1 MAQPP
6 QPVGDGD
13 DDVPYPRKPAF
24 LKFFSMERNADNIRV
39 PPAFVAMHGDE
50 LTYDC
55 RLVMPNGRSWSVL
68 LLNIASGCHFRTG
81 WAEFVCSNDIQHGD
95 TLVFTLVGRGIF
107 EVKRFSVG
115 GMCPPRRDLRIPSDG
130 DESDEPVSPDVDTS
144 DDYEPSSEGDTD
156 TDHDYESNHDALED
170 DDHPM
175 FTVVLS
181 NSHIRRTLE
190 IPILFWRKHIRMS
203 ALKDEIY
210 FTVDSTTWLI
220 EVDHNE
226 HKMWIKKGWKRFKNG
241 NGLVEGVRCIFQLVD
256 VKEVHFYITFAR

>member
-1 MAQPP
+1 MQIPITNENTQIKPP
-6 QPVGDGD
+6 QPAGDGD
-13 DDVPYPRKPAF
+13 DDMPYPRKPAF

-39 PPAFVAMHGDE
+39 PLAFVAMHGDE

-55 RLVMPNGRSWSVL
+55 
-68 LLNIASGCHFRTG
+68 
-81 WAEFVCSNDIQHGD
+81 WAEFVRSNDIQHGD

-107 EVKRFSVG
+107 DVKQFPAG
-115 GMCPPRRDLRIPSDG
+115 GMCPPRHDLRIPSDR

-144 DDYEPSSEGDTD
+144 DDYKPSSEGDTD

-181 NSHIRRTLE
+181 KSHIRRTL
-190 IPILFWRKHIRMS
+190 IPIGLWRKHIRMS
-203 ALKDEIY
+203 GLKDEIY

-220 EVDHNE
+220 ELDHNE
-226 HKMWIKKGWKRFKNG
+226 HKIWIKKGWERFKNG
-241 NGLVEGVRCIFQLVD
+241 NGLVEGVQCIFQLVD
-256 VKEVHFYITFAR
+256 VKEVHFYVTFAR